1 MVILNGTDPCA
12 IRLKL
17 NWKDN
22 IVILAN
28 GQFPLTQKALLL
40 LSAAEIVICCDGA
53 ADKLIGFGMKPHII
67 IGDMDS
73 ISDKTREQYVS
84 SLIPTGSQESNDLT
98 KAVEYCIMQGYP
110 SVTILGATGLREDHT
125 LGNISLMMEYYP
137 RILVRMISDFGIFF
151 LVQSGEVVVSHKG
164 DKISIFSIDNTI
176 RVTSGGLKY
185 PLNDLPLSNWYIATL
200 NEVVEESFTL
210 LFEGDIPLIVYR
222 AW

>member
-1 MVILNGTDPCA
+1 M
-12 IRLKL
+12 KL

-28 GQFPLTQKALLL
+28 GQFPSAQQALDL

-73 ISDKTREQYVS
+73 ISDKTREQYAS
-84 SLIPTGSQESNDLT
+84 SLIWSDDQESNDLT
-98 KAVEYCIMQGYP
+98 KAVGYCIMQDYP

-125 LGNISLMMEYYP
+125 LGNISLMMEYHP
-137 RILVRMISDFGIFF
+137 RIVVRMVSDFGIFF
-151 LVQSGEVVVSHKG
+151 LVRSGETILSHKG
-164 DKISIFSIDNTI
+164 DNISIFSIDNTI
-176 RVTSGGLKY
+176 RVTSKGLKY
-185 PLNDLPLSNWYIATL
+185 PLNDLQLSNWYRATL
-200 NEVVEESFTL
+200 NEVVEENFTL
-210 LFEGDIPLIVYR
+210 LFESDIPLIVYR